1 MAEVLDLEIRVPTSL
16 YHIPLDDYQRYMKV
30 VEGVDT
36 KSEEANDFL
45 NLKALEIFCG
55 LQLKESYKLPMVAFN
70 AVLEQLAKCLSEDT
84 PLVKRF
90 TMRGT
95 DGAQIEFGFN
105 PNLKDMT
112 FGEYVDLDTYLTD
125 WKNAHKAMAV
135 LYRPVIGSKGDM
147 YRIEDYEGSDKYSD
161 LLRYM
166 PTSIVLGAMV
176 FFLSFRNEV
185 GEAFHSFFNGDDAPD
200 GVIKSR
206 EAVFAERW
214 NWYQSIYALAGGDVT
229 KFDQVT
235 NQPLYKCLTWLTFEN
250 ERIKLENQRIKEAYR

>member
-1 MAEVLDLEIRVPTSL
+1 MMAEVLDLEIRVPTSL

-55 LQLKESYKLPMVAFN
+55 LHLKESYKLPMAAFN
-70 AVLEQLAKCLSEDT
+70 AVLEQLAKCLSEST

-95 DGAQIEFGFN
+95 DGAEIEFGFN
-105 PNLKDMT
+105 PNLRDMT

-135 LYRPVIGSKGDM
+135 LYRPVIGSRKDM
-147 YRIEDYEGSDKYSD
+147 YRIEDYEGSDKYAD

-176 FFLSFRNEV
+176 FFYRLGMKLAKRSIASLMETMPLTELSKAEKQSLQNGGIGISQYTLLLEV
-185 GEAFHSFFNGDDAPD
+185 MSQN
-200 GVIKSR
+200 
-206 EAVFAERW
+206 
-214 NWYQSIYALAGGDVT
+214 LT
-229 KFDQVT
+229 KLQTSHYISV
-235 NQPLYKCLTWLTFEN
+235 
-250 ERIKLENQRIKEAYR
+250 

>member
-1 MAEVLDLEIRVPTSL
+1 MMSEVLDLEVRVPTSL

-55 LQLKESYKLPMVAFN
+55 LQLKESYKLPMAAFN

-105 PNLKDMT
+105 PKLKDMS
-112 FGEYVDLDTYLTD
+112 FGEYIDLDKYISS
-125 WKNAHKAMAV
+125 WKDAHKVMAV
-135 LYRPVIGSKGDM
+135 LYRPVIASKRDM
-147 YRIEDYEGSDKYSD
+147 YRIEEYEGSDKYSD

-166 PTSIVLGAMV
+166 PTSIALGAMV
-176 FFLSFRNEV
+176 FFYRLGMKLSKHLIQSSLKEV
-185 GEAFHSFFNGDDAPD
+185 PMVDLLKAEKQSLERD
-200 GVIKSR
+200 GVGISHYMLLL
-206 EAVFAERW
+206 EVMSQ
-214 NWYQSIYALAGGDVT
+214 NL
-229 KFDQVT
+229 
-235 NQPLYKCLTWLTFEN
+235 
-250 ERIKLENQRIKEAYR
+250 IKLQKTHYISV

>member
-1 MAEVLDLEIRVPTSL
+1 MMAEVLDLEIRVPTSL

-90 TMRGT
+90 TMRGI

-147 YRIEDYEGSDKYSD
+147 YRIEDYEGSDKYAD

-176 FFLSFRNEV
+176 FFYRLGMKLAKRSIASLMETMPLTELSKAEKQSLQNGGIGISQYTLLLEV
-185 GEAFHSFFNGDDAPD
+185 MSQN
-200 GVIKSR
+200 
-206 EAVFAERW
+206 
-214 NWYQSIYALAGGDVT
+214 LT
-229 KFDQVT
+229 KLQTSHYISV
-235 NQPLYKCLTWLTFEN
+235 
-250 ERIKLENQRIKEAYR
+250 

>member
-1 MAEVLDLEIRVPTSL
+1 MAEVLDLEVRVPTSL

-36 KSEEANDFL
+36 ESEEANDFL

-176 FFLSFRNEV
+176 FFYRLGMKLAKRSIASLMETMPLTELSKAEKQSLQNGGIGISQYTLLLEV
-185 GEAFHSFFNGDDAPD
+185 MSQN
-200 GVIKSR
+200 
-206 EAVFAERW
+206 
-214 NWYQSIYALAGGDVT
+214 LT
-229 KFDQVT
+229 KLQTSHYISV
-235 NQPLYKCLTWLTFEN
+235 
-250 ERIKLENQRIKEAYR
+250 

>member
-1 MAEVLDLEIRVPTSL
+1 MSEVLDLEVRVPTSL

-55 LQLKESYKLPMVAFN
+55 LHLKESYKLPMAAFN

-105 PNLKDMT
+105 PKLKDMT

-176 FFLSFRNEV
+176 FFYRLGMKLAKRSIASLMETMPLTELSKAEKQSLQNGGIGISQYTLLLEV
-185 GEAFHSFFNGDDAPD
+185 MSQN
-200 GVIKSR
+200 
-206 EAVFAERW
+206 
-214 NWYQSIYALAGGDVT
+214 LT
-229 KFDQVT
+229 KLQTSHYISV
-235 NQPLYKCLTWLTFEN
+235 
-250 ERIKLENQRIKEAYR
+250 

>member
-1 MAEVLDLEIRVPTSL
+1 MAEVLNLEIRVPTSL

-55 LQLKESYKLPMVAFN
+55 LHLKESYKLPMAAFN
-70 AVLEQLAKCLSEDT
+70 AVLEQLAKCLSENT

-105 PNLKDMT
+105 TILRDMT

-135 LYRPVIGSKGDM
+135 LYRPVIGSRKDM
-147 YRIEDYEGSDKYSD
+147 YRIEEYEGSDKYAD

-176 FFLSFRNEV
+176 FFYRLGMKLAKRSIASLMETMPLTELSKIEKQSLQSGGIGISQYMLLLEV
-185 GEAFHSFFNGDDAPD
+185 MSQN
-200 GVIKSR
+200 
-206 EAVFAERW
+206 
-214 NWYQSIYALAGGDVT
+214 LT
-229 KFDQVT
+229 KLQNSHYISV
-235 NQPLYKCLTWLTFEN
+235 
-250 ERIKLENQRIKEAYR
+250 

>member
-1 MAEVLDLEIRVPTSL
+1 MSEVLDLEVRVPTSL

-55 LQLKESYKLPMVAFN
+55 LQLKESYKLPMAAFN

-105 PNLKDMT
+105 PKLKDMT

-176 FFLSFRNEV
+176 FFYRLGMKLAKRSIASLMETMPLTELSKAEKQSLQNGGIGISQYTLLLEV
-185 GEAFHSFFNGDDAPD
+185 MSQN
-200 GVIKSR
+200 
-206 EAVFAERW
+206 
-214 NWYQSIYALAGGDVT
+214 LT
-229 KFDQVT
+229 KLQTSHYISV
-235 NQPLYKCLTWLTFEN
+235 
-250 ERIKLENQRIKEAYR
+250 

>member
-1 MAEVLDLEIRVPTSL
+1 MSEVLDLEIRVPVSL

-30 VEGVDT
+30 VEGVDV
-36 KSEEANDFL
+36 KSEEASDFL

-55 LQLKESYKLPMVAFN
+55 LELRESYKLPMAAFN

-105 PNLKDMT
+105 PKLKDMT

-135 LYRPVIGSKGDM
+135 LYRPVIGSRKDM
-147 YRIEDYEGSDKYSD
+147 YRIEDYEGSDKYAD

-176 FFLSFRNEV
+176 FFYRLGMKLAKCSIASLMEKMPLTELS
-185 GEAFHSFFNGDDAPD
+185 
-200 GVIKSR
+200 K
-206 EAVFAERW
+206 AER
-214 NWYQSIYALAGGDVT
+214 QSLQTGGVGIS
-229 KFDQVT
+229 QYMLLLEVMSQ
-235 NQPLYKCLTWLTFEN
+235 NL
-250 ERIKLENQRIKEAYR
+250 IKLQNSHYISV

>member
-1 MAEVLDLEIRVPTSL
+1 MKEVLDLEIRVPTSL

-55 LQLKESYKLPMVAFN
+55 LHLKESYKLPMAAFN

-105 PNLKDMT
+105 TSLRDMT

-135 LYRPVIGSKGDM
+135 LYRPVIGSRRDM
-147 YRIEDYEGSDKYSD
+147 YRIEDYEGSDKYAD

-176 FFLSFRNEV
+176 FFYRLGMKLAKRSIASLMETMPLTELSKVEKQSLQSGGIGISQYMLLLEV
-185 GEAFHSFFNGDDAPD
+185 MSQN
-200 GVIKSR
+200 
-206 EAVFAERW
+206 
-214 NWYQSIYALAGGDVT
+214 LT
-229 KFDQVT
+229 KLQTSHYISV
-235 NQPLYKCLTWLTFEN
+235 
-250 ERIKLENQRIKEAYR
+250 